1 MLVVGIIGILY
12 SVAAPK
18 MEIFVAKSR
27 RVEASNMLRQV
38 NTLQSSFHAE
48 NNVYSQL
55 WSELGVA
62 QESLEGKRYMAP
74 QLKPVGLGGTSY
86 HAVTGIKD
94 GQSLC
99 TGVTQDTWVV
109 GMCGSGDPLCQM
121 IMDGAG
127 MSADELFSGKP
138 VPLNPTFS
146 CQR

>member
-1 MLVVGIIGILY
+1 MGIIGILY

-27 RVEASNMLRQV
+27 RVEAVNILRKV

-48 NNVYSQL
+48 NNAYTQS
-55 WSELGVA
+55 WSDLGVTQA
-62 QESLEGKRYMAP
+62 SLEGKWYMAP
-74 QLKPVGLGGTSY
+74 QLKPVGLGGKSY
-86 HAVTGIKD
+86 HAVTGIAD
-94 GQSLC
+94 GKTLC
-99 TGVTQDTWVV
+99 AGVTQDTWVV

-121 IMDGAG
+121 IMDGTG

-138 VPLNPTFS
+138 VALNPTFS